1 MPDLRDKYAYIKIYD
16 IIWLSSFHL
25 FKNTDFEQNSWFF
38 GPKSR
43 THFGHFLQIFK
54 KGSPQKILKKFSAKM
69 PDLREKCAY
78 IKIHDIIW
86 SSYFLLF
93 KNADFEQNSW
103 FFGPKSR
110 SSIGVFPHKCREFIT
125 EISKGIEAFEW
136 IWVKIV
142 KSLLFLWFLMKYQR
156 YDYYDHISVKWMNF
170 WILIFVPYTSR
181 CVALDGRE
189 RREHRRRK

>member
-1 MPDLRDKYAYIKIYD
+1 MISYDHHIFFSSKTLILSKIA
-16 IIWLSSFHL
+16 
-25 FKNTDFEQNSWFF
+25 DFSVLNHV
-38 GPKSR
+38 KA
-43 THFGHFLQIFK
+43 HFGHFLQIFK

-93 KNADFEQNSW
+93 KNADFKQNSW

-110 SSIGVFPHKCREFIT
+110 SSIGGFPHKCREFIT